1 MYTLKLSLYNHYTC
15 AHVYTNIHTHTHI
28 HTHTPLCSRLDPN
41 LWVQALTYFASQ
53 EPEECKSKIQ
63 EVLEHIDEHHL
74 MPPLMVVQ
82 TLSESKC
89 ATLSDIKVKDFS
101 SVTSLFT
108 VLVQCS
114 RLVL

>member
-1 MYTLKLSLYNHYTC
+1 MYMCTCTHTLSHSYTL
-15 AHVYTNIHTHTHI
+15 THTHSSW
-28 HTHTPLCSRLDPN
+28 CSRLDPN

-53 EPEECKSKIQ
+53 ELEECKSKIQ

-89 ATLSDIKVKDFS
+89 ATLSDIKVKAFS
-101 SVTSLFT
+101 SGWRGGGGSNFDLFHYEIMSFT
-108 VLVQCS
+108 VQID
-114 RLVL
+114 